1 LPVPGGF
8 LFIDESVA
16 NSLASGDQ
24 FVIRP
29 SRAFINVEIS
39 QNETIQMNNIGKDVF
54 GGLYNDQPVELNGK
68 MSNNLFETVGKLV
81 GYLETNTQQGAQE
94 ALAELTDAQQYI
106 TTYLAGV
113 GAREN
118 RLALTNS
125 VLQGLQ
131 LNAQERK
138 SKIEDVDVAELMTQ
152 MHMQQITYEAVLKSS
167 STIMRMSLVNF
178 M

>member
-1 LPVPGGF
+1 
-8 LFIDESVA
+8 
-16 NSLASGDQ
+16 
-24 FVIRP
+24 
-29 SRAFINVEIS
+29 
-39 QNETIQMNNIGKDVF
+39 M
-54 GGLYNDQPVELNGK
+54 
-68 MSNNLFETVGKLV
+68 GKLV